1 MARYHDNIHRVD
13 TSVALLAQR
22 FERFFNDNA
31 TAFVF
36 TADHGMSNKGSHG
49 DGEPANT
56 ETPFIVWGAG
66 IAPPSPAAAAACS
79 SDATKLCPPRR
90 IDIEQADLC
99 PLMAALIGANIPM
112 NSVGVLPAKVL
123 AAPERTKASL
133 LFNNAKQI
141 LAQLYRKSDLK
152 QQSSMFF
159 RPFDCCLRADLRY
172 SCARKSDLKQQSS
185 MFFRPFGPHAS
196 GEIRE
201 RIADIEASIANG
213 KFELAM
219 LQSTE
224 LINVALAGMS
234 FFQTYDWQLL
244 ISVVLLA
251 FVGWMAFT
259 LLIILQSYT
268 AVGRQFATSTP
279 SLQVR
284 PRSAASRARCH

>member
-1 MARYHDNIHRVD
+1 LARYHDNIHRVD

-159 RPFDCCLRADLRY
+159 RPF
-172 SCARKSDLKQQSS
+172 
-185 MFFRPFGPHAS
+185 GPHAS

-284 PRSAASRARCH
+284 PRPAASRARCH